1 VVDGDGRPVAGAR
14 VAKDHAPTWL
24 PVGSNPQ
31 ELTVTDA
38 RGAFTLRGLAEGTAT
53 LEAYAPDVG
62 RAHVDGVKIVAGRT
76 TDRVRITVGR
86 TPSSPTEERRAD
98 VTGSTGTVAV
108 TLGETGAPTE
118 VVIVSVVE
126 ASEAER
132 AGLAPGDVVLTIDGA
147 PAQTIEQARAKL
159 SGPISADVVIGV
171 RRGNAALALRV
182 GREGLRR

>member
-1 VVDGDGRPVAGAR
+1 
-14 VAKDHAPTWL
+14 
-24 PVGSNPQ
+24 
-31 ELTVTDA
+31 
-38 RGAFTLRGLAEGTAT
+38 
-53 LEAYAPDVG
+53 
-62 RAHVDGVKIVAGRT
+62 
-76 TDRVRITVGR
+76 
-86 TPSSPTEERRAD
+86 
-98 VTGSTGTVAV
+98 V